1 MNDNLTL
8 NNLLDFLN
16 LNTINEIEIK
26 KKEELFNKVKYLFIY
41 TI

>member
-16 LNTINEIEIK
+16 LNTINETEIK
-26 KKEELFNKVKYLFIY
+26 KKEELFNKVK
-41 TI
+41 

>member
-16 LNTINEIEIK
+16 LNTINETEIK
-26 KKEELFNKVKYLFIY
+26 KKEELFNKLK
-41 TI
+41 